1 MRSGDWRKACLVPI
15 RRVIQLPSSAIFFNF
30 HQVQFTNDIRCNIL
44 QRFNGKCRKPSCKN
58 FRAFPKHATFT
69 PRYGQLVLGNTLKLC
84 HLTIRVIAKTTETGM
99 MALCV
104 IGTSFENRSL
114 TTCTYPDQPARKIR
128 FCLVCIPI
136 LVSVFRKKKKNVIY
150 SYIITLTLV
159 IASVKGL
166 SMFL

>member
-1 MRSGDWRKACLVPI
+1 MRSGGWRKAYLVLI

-84 HLTIRVIAKTTETGM
+84 HLTIRVIAKTTKTGM

-104 IGTSFENRSL
+104 KGTSFEIRSL

-128 FCLVCIPI
+128 FCLVYIPI
-136 LVSVFRKKKKNVIY
+136 LVSVFRKKNVIY
-150 SYIITLTLV
+150 SYVITLTLV
-159 IASVKGL
+159 MSSVKGL